1 MSLKK
6 KRYQSEL
13 KKINH
18 KSFIYQNRKGDL
30 VLEIINQL
38 EEIDFKY
45 NSQELMP
52 AVVQDYQTKEVLMV
66 AYVNEQSLNLSLK
79 KGETVFYSRSRQE
92 LWHKGESSGNTQEIK
107 EIYYDCDQDTI
118 LFMVDPAGPACHTGK
133 NSCFYRKIAEETEA
147 KAEKMM
153 EMQQQAQSIETDF
166 KIDQVVDFLYDL
178 ILQRKEER
186 PEESYTTYLFEEG
199 IDKILKKVGE
209 ESAEVIIASKNDPD
223 EELVYEAADLV
234 YHMLVLLA
242 EKGITPDQIREE
254 LKKRHK

>member
-1 MSLKK
+1 
-6 KRYQSEL
+6 
-13 KKINH
+13 
-18 KSFIYQNRKGDL
+18 
-30 VLEIINQL
+30 VLEVIKKL

-45 NSQELMP
+45 NEQGLMP
-52 AVVQDYQTKEVLMV
+52 AIVQDYQTKDVLMV
-66 AYVNEQSLNLSLK
+66 AYVNQESLNLSLE

-92 LWHKGESSGNTQEIK
+92 LWHKGETSGNTQEIK

-118 LFMVDPAGPACHTGK
+118 LLMVDPAGPACHTGET
-133 NSCFYRKIAEETEA
+133 SCFYRKIAEETEA

-153 EMQQQAQSIETDF
+153 EMQQEAQSIEADF
-166 KIDQVVDFLYDL
+166 ETEKVVDFLYDL
-178 ILQRKEER
+178 ILERKEEM
-186 PEESYTTYLFEEG
+186 PEGSYTTYLFEEG

-223 EELVYEAADLV
+223 QELVYETADLV

-242 EKGITPDQIREE
+242 ARGVTPDKVREE